1 MLSLCGLALTHSLS
15 IYPSVCLPVSLSVRG
30 VARLHKNPHR
40 FPGYVLCSFA
50 RAEER
55 GSVTMTMALETNLT
69 ANHVCV
75 CVCVYIF
82 VSSCLIIRCLC
93 RCASAFEMD
102 SRYIEEEE
110 EEGQEEGREERMS
123 EVMWS

>member
-1 MLSLCGLALTHSLS
+1 MF
-15 IYPSVCLPVSLSVRG
+15 VCASRG
-30 VARLHKNPHR
+30 AR
-40 FPGYVLCSFA
+40 
-50 RAEER
+50 ER
-55 GSVTMTMALETNLT
+55 YHDDGIRNQPYSKPR
-69 ANHVCV
+69 V

-110 EEGQEEGREERMS
+110 EGQEEGREERMS
-123 EVMWS
+123 KVMWS